1 MYHTTPYC
9 TNPDAN
15 PRMKCIIP
23 CVLEHYPRDPD
34 PEIRETKQ
42 NTRDLGASH
51 MMLTFSKRWS
61 LGLGLFHSAQ
71 YCDAF

>member
-34 PEIRETKQ
+34 PEIRTKQ
-42 NTRDLGASH
+42 ILRTGRVSH
-51 MMLTFSKRWS
+51 MCLFSK
-61 LGLGLFHSAQ
+61 
-71 YCDAF
+71 